1 MTIGV
6 DLQTHKAT
14 IIPLFSFGRLH
25 MRVFHMSWMAFFL
38 AFFGWFGIAP
48 MMAIDRDDL
57 QLTKA
62 EIGNTVIALVAATIV
77 ARLLVG
83 WLCDRIGPRV
93 TYSGLLIIGSIPV
106 MTIGLANSYE
116 SFLLFR
122 LAIGIVGA
130 SFVITQYHT
139 SVMFAP
145 NVVGTANATTA
156 VWGNLGGGV
165 TQMAMPPT
173 LDSRAVRPGS
183 RAKWWMR

>member
-1 MTIGV
+1 
-6 DLQTHKAT
+6 
-14 IIPLFSFGRLH
+14 
-25 MRVFHMSWMAFFL
+25 
-38 AFFGWFGIAP
+38 
-48 MMAIDRDDL
+48 
-57 QLTKA
+57 
-62 EIGNTVIALVAATIV
+62 
-77 ARLLVG
+77 
-83 WLCDRIGPRV
+83 
-93 TYSGLLIIGSIPV
+93 

-165 TQMAMPPT
+165 TQMAHAADIGFQGGKTRFEGEVVDAVTIFAGSSTGPNSRPARKVMEQVPVST
-173 LDSRAVRPGS
+173 LGSVLPCTHRKDARNRVFGS
-183 RAKWWMR
+183 RRSGDGGHARRRFRRLTKAQGDKEERS